1 MASKPSAS
9 LEEVISFRRKAKR
22 DAVAYLSVEKRKKG
36 EVLRKADTEDTEIKA
51 NTLSMRSAMAV
62 ERMWWSRW

>member
-9 LEEVISFRRKAKR
+9 LEEVISFRRNAER
-22 DAVAYLSVEKRKKG
+22 DVVAYLSVEKKKNG

-62 ERMWWSRW
+62 ERMRWSGW

>member
-9 LEEVISFRRKAKR
+9 LEVISFRRKAKR
-22 DAVAYLSVEKRKKG
+22 DAVAYLSVEKRKNG

>member
-9 LEEVISFRRKAKR
+9 LEEVISFRRNAER
-22 DAVAYLSVEKRKKG
+22 DAVAYLSVEKRKNG
-36 EVLRKADTEDTEIKA
+36 EVLRKADTEGTEIKA

-62 ERMWWSRW
+62 ERMWWSGW

>member
-1 MASKPSAS
+1 MVSKLSAS
-9 LEEVISFRRKAKR
+9 
-22 DAVAYLSVEKRKKG
+22 LSVEKRKNG

-62 ERMWWSRW
+62 ERMWWSGW